1 MMNAW
6 TEDNPSTKYPRLTRA
21 NPNHNS
27 RVSDAFIKNGDFLH
41 ISNLQVGYTFPKEW
55 IRHARMVS
63 LRIYASVENLATITG
78 YKYGEPEVGDSNV
91 LRTGFDGGRYPFPRS
106 FVFGLSVQF

>member
-1 MMNAW
+1 M
-6 TEDNPSTKYPRLTRA
+6 PILTMA
-21 NPNHNS
+21 TS
-27 RVSDAFIKNGDFLH
+27 CASLTCKWV
-41 ISNLQVGYTFPKEW
+41 EW
-55 IRHARMVS
+55 IRHARMES